1 LTKKRMD
8 RVPKGRV
15 LTREDLQA
23 ALEDSDLTAEEEKV
37 LRMRYGLPVR
47 ASDSLRPQSD
57 DPATQAQLQE
67 MEAQLLRAM
76 QEAGHIT
83 RKDLMIAQFKAR
95 QG

>member
-1 LTKKRMD
+1 
-8 RVPKGRV
+8 VI
-15 LTREDLQA
+15 TREELQA
-23 ALEDSDLTAEEEKV
+23 ALEEAELTAEEEKV

-47 ASDSLRPQSD
+47 ASDALRPQSE
-57 DPATQAQLQE
+57 DPETQAQLQE